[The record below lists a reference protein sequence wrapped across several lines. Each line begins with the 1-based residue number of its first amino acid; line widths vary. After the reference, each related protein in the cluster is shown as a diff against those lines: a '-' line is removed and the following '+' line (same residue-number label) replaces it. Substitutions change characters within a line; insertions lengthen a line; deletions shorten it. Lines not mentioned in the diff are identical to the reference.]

1 MGPHVINNSEKI
13 TNVIDWFFL
22 IKSLVYCLIM
32 NIYTGSKNVFPG
44 IIADDLK
51 TIDQYQLLKYNI

>member
-1 MGPHVINNSEKI
+1 MGPHVINISEKI

-32 NIYTGSKNVFPG
+32 NIYTGSKSVFPG